1 MLILIVLFAAV
12 ANAATNIAPAPD
24 PPRRQTKMVRP
35 GDVLLPQRRRKVL
48 GGGANS
54 PPCNLLR
61 VDKITFGHG
70 VMSSGHS
77 TISRPHPVLK
87 RYEQRVH
94 TMNQLIVSF
103 QRWAGSADED
113 INLFL
118 VGGKNY
124 SWQLHEGHDGEIDG
138 LGSKTGPKP

>member
-1 MLILIVLFAAV
+1 VPHL
-12 ANAATNIAPAPD
+12 
-24 PPRRQTKMVRP
+24 PRCQIETVRL
-35 GDVLLPQRRRKVL
+35 GGVLLPRQRWELL
-48 GGGANS
+48 GGCANS

-77 TISRPHPVLK
+77 TISRPHPALK
-87 RYEQRVH
+87 RYEQMVH
-94 TMNQLIVSF
+94 TMNQLMVSF

-124 SWQLHEGHDGEIDG
+124 SWQLHEGHDGEIQFV
-138 LGSKTGPKP
+138 

>member
-1 MLILIVLFAAV
+1 VHDASLTHRADSHRPPCRGRECSGQF
-12 ANAATNIAPAPD
+12 APAPHL
-24 PPRRQTKMVRP
+24 PRRQIETVRP
-35 GDVLLPQRRRKVL
+35 GDDLLPRRRRELL

-77 TISRPHPVLK
+77 TIIRPHSALK

-94 TMNQLIVSF
+94 TMDQLMVSF

-124 SWQLHEGHDGEIDG
+124 LAA
-138 LGSKTGPKP
+138 T